1 MESNSS
7 ITNTIDME
15 HLKESIKH
23 IIIDT
28 LNRVENSQYPDYKF
42 DEFFKSEVY
51 ELLQYINYE
60 TFDNIYEKIKE
71 DTIRDSK
78 LIWRCYKE
86 KLYKFDYIDNRHSK
100 QIEILKSVTQPQQRT
115 QEWHDFRKEH
125 LTGSNS
131 WKIFSTKS
139 SNNQLM
145 FEKLEPSKT
154 DYYNKPNLNDQQPMN
169 WGHKYEP
176 LSIKLY
182 EFYNDVVVEEFG
194 CIEHANIKYLA
205 ASPDGIVTSLKNNGR
220 MLEVKNPTTREITKI
235 PKTDYYVQMQLQM
248 EVCQLE
254 ECDFVETKFKEYD
267 SYDDFENDKYKLEK
281 GMIIVLI
288 KNNNDLVYEYSP
300 LFSNKPT
307 ALEDFVNDTY
317 NKYGF
322 TDGELEKGQY
332 RWFKNIYWYLDIFSC
347 ILVPRNRKWFSS
359 AEEKIKDFWSDIL
372 KERNVPNS
380 YLKYKAKT
388 RIPKQIIQLS
398 KKDINMVVLD

>member
-1 MESNSS
+1 
-7 ITNTIDME
+7 
-15 HLKESIKH
+15 
-23 IIIDT
+23 
-28 LNRVENSQYPDYKF
+28 
-42 DEFFKSEVY
+42 
-51 ELLQYINYE
+51 
-60 TFDNIYEKIKE
+60 
-71 DTIRDSK
+71 
-78 LIWRCYKE
+78 
-86 KLYKFDYIDNRHSK
+86 
-100 QIEILKSVTQPQQRT
+100 
-115 QEWHDFRKEH
+115 
-125 LTGSNS
+125 
-131 WKIFSTKS
+131 
-139 SNNQLM
+139 
-145 FEKLEPSKT
+145 
-154 DYYNKPNLNDQQPMN
+154 
-169 WGHKYEP
+169 
-176 LSIKLY
+176 
-182 EFYNDVVVEEFG
+182 
-194 CIEHANIKYLA
+194 
-205 ASPDGIVTSLKNNGR
+205 